1 MKAEYKWSSRNS
13 FDIIGVMGELKGMVI
28 GFLSINIIVKF
39 LDMLRILSEYF
50 LANNINDML
59 KDIGQGDCVQYNR

>member
-1 MKAEYKWSSRNS
+1 
-13 FDIIGVMGELKGMVI
+13 MGELKGMVI
-28 GFLSINIIVKF
+28 GFLNINIIVKF